1 MMPDAWMPMI
11 RQHSIQSLP
20 QRTTKGT
27 VYSSNNANN
36 ALDRNPPA
44 MSKVCETSITSKH
57 GGTIVL
63 LSKSTLWPDE
73 DLQYAVETS

>member
-1 MMPDAWMPMI
+1 MI

-27 VYSSNNANN
+27 VSSSNNANN
-36 ALDRNPPA
+36 ALDRNPPT

-73 DLQYAVETS
+73 DLQYAVETL